1 MSKADYMLSILWMLQ
16 QRKRTAAELAEEL
29 ELSVR
34 SVYRYIDALCASG
47 VPVIADA
54 GPGGGY
60 SLPEHFSS
68 APLFFDAGERRA
80 LVQAS
85 SFARG
90 SGYPYEQALDGAI
103 AKLKRYSNAEQLSH
117 MERHESGLETLHS
130 PTAPLAQLLEELE
143 ICTADSLMLEMD
155 YRKGNGSPPSA
166 RVIDPYGLVL
176 WKGQWYLTG
185 FCHKRQE
192 IRSFRVDR
200 ITGLRR
206 TGEAFERPSSF
217 SAREFLLQ
225 SLLPGYND
233 PAQLTEVVITAAEG
247 VLNDLCS
254 HWLFGHTLEQRSAD
268 TAKFLLDEATLYS
281 YAPYFLLPYGKALTI
296 LEPAALKQKLAAVT
310 ADLAAYYSA

>member
-47 VPVIADA
+47 VPVIADS
-54 GPGGGY
+54 GPRGGY

-80 LVQAS
+80 LVHAS
-85 SFARG
+85 AFARG
-90 SGYPYEQALDGAI
+90 SGYPYEQALDAAI
-103 AKLKRYSNAEQLSH
+103 TKLKRYSNAEQLSH
-117 MERHESGLETLHS
+117 MERHETGLETLHA
-130 PTAPLAQLLEELE
+130 PAAPLAQLLEELE
-143 ICTADSLMLEMD
+143 ACTADSLRVEMD
-155 YRKGNGSPPSA
+155 YRKGSGSPSSS
-166 RVIDPYGLVL
+166 RNIDPYGLVL
-176 WKGQWYLTG
+176 WKGQWYLAG
-185 FCHKRQE
+185 FCHQRQE

-200 ITGLRR
+200 ITGVRR
-206 TGEAFERPSSF
+206 TGERFLRPAGF

-225 SLLPGYND
+225 SLLPGHDN
-233 PAQLTEVVITAAEG
+233 PAKLTTVVIAAAEE

-281 YAPYFLLPYGKALTI
+281 YAPYFLLPYGKALSI

-310 ADLAAYYSA
+310 AELAVYYST

>member
-85 SFARG
+85 AFARG

-117 MERHESGLETLHS
+117 MERHENGLETLHS
-130 PTAPLAQLLEELE
+130 PAAPLAQLLEELE

-155 YRKGNGSPPSA
+155 YRKGNGAPPSS
-166 RVIDPYGLVL
+166 RGIDPYGLVL

-192 IRSFRVDR
+192 IRSFRIDR
-200 ITGLRR
+200 IKGLRR
-206 TGEAFERPSSF
+206 TGEVFLRPASF

-233 PAQLTEVVITAAEG
+233 PAKLTAVVITAAEG
-247 VLNDLCS
+247 ALNDLCS

-310 ADLAAYYSA
+310 AELAAYYSA